1 MKAVKL
7 LLTICLILGAL
18 SSVSAQNFLLDP
30 LFEDSAKCIVAA
42 KPDTVWQPAEP
53 YKEVMFP
60 KGMEIES
67 CGPAHSSYIAFEHE
81 GKHYVVFKPS
91 VKFSENNPEGTV
103 NPLSEEQIMR
113 HGKTGHFYA
122 TYAPAVMVVL
132 LLILVLLSY
141 GLTLVSKKLAPI
153 ALVVMSLSLLLVT
166 VFEVV
171 GLWTLGSDA
180 FWWCDS
186 DKFGFFGALF
196 RLIPFA
202 MVVALQFYS
211 IKLFERV
218 LFIDSPE
225 ETDSKIS
232 LKPAAIGL
240 VAFLPIMFAY
250 FAIVQQWIGWQGKAS
265 DTVVGILAFGTLVIG
280 ILISFRKNIS
290 TMGAFKGFAI
300 SLFSIIYLLGLLAAI
315 WGMIVVLF
323 KLIIQVIMVIG
334 AIVILAMLTKKT
346 YYRGSDGHIYSET
359 GVGGMRRES

>member
-1 MKAVKL
+1 MKALKF

-18 SSVSAQNFLLDP
+18 SSASAQKFLLDP
-30 LFEDSAKCIVAA
+30 LFEDSVKCIVAA
-42 KPDTVWQPAEP
+42 KPDTVWQPADP

-67 CGPAHSSYIAFEHE
+67 CGPAHGSYIAFEHE

-103 NPLSEEQIMR
+103 NPLPEKQISR

-122 TYAPAVMVVL
+122 TYTPSVMVVL

-153 ALVVMSLSLLLVT
+153 ALVVMSLSLLLVA

-202 MVVALQFYS
+202 MVVALQLYS
-211 IKLFERV
+211 IMLFERV
-218 LFIDSPE
+218 LFINSPE
-225 ETDSKIS
+225 ETDRKIS
-232 LKPAAIGL
+232 LKPAVIGL
-240 VAFLPIMFAY
+240 VAFLPIMLAY

-265 DTVVGILAFGTLVIG
+265 DTVMGILAFGTLVIG

-290 TMGAFKGFAI
+290 TMGAFKGFAV
-300 SLFSIIYLLGLLAAI
+300 SFFSIVYLLGLLVAI
-315 WGMIVVLF
+315 WGVIVVLI
-323 KLIIQVIMVIG
+323 KLIIQVIMVIA
-334 AIVILAMLTKKT
+334 AIIAIAVLGEGRVYKG
-346 YYRGSDGHIYSET
+346 RDGHIYRDNI
-359 GVGGMRRES
+359 GGTRRID